1 MGQRE
6 PLREDSVVE
15 VASKVS
21 GEGAGR
27 RVQGSGAGR
36 SGRVCGRP
44 WSGESQFLYPSHSCR
59 HTLAGPSRPLPPL
72 SPVPRSVSREMTGVQ
87 ENCFLPLLPVM
98 AGQSGE
104 RGLPQ
109 PPIVRV
115 RVATSGLMSQQAFS
129 QILSL
134 FSFLLHEMGIIN
146 EKQRGAGRNSGGT
159 ELLASQTCAPT
170 PGWNPMYSWTEFL
183 TNAYSA
189 WGPALLSLLPSLK
202 KESLGSPCP
211 CAHSPFLGEESVILQ
226 WPRMGLGV
234 PSRCSTSRFP

>member
-1 MGQRE
+1 MR
-6 PLREDSVVE
+6 LRKNKGGADGSKGPPKGRFSSGGGFKGKLRGGWEKSTGEWCRQEWQSVWEAV
-15 VASKVS
+15 V
-21 GEGAGR
+21 
-27 RVQGSGAGR
+27 
-36 SGRVCGRP
+36 
-44 WSGESQFLYPSHSCR
+44 SGESQFLYPSHSCR

-72 SPVPRSVSREMTGVQ
+72 SPVPRSVPRERTGVQ

-170 PGWNPMYSWTEFL
+170 P
-183 TNAYSA
+183 
-189 WGPALLSLLPSLK
+189 
-202 KESLGSPCP
+202 
-211 CAHSPFLGEESVILQ
+211 
-226 WPRMGLGV
+226 R
-234 PSRCSTSRFP
+234 